1 MRSKSLWPTRSG
13 EDMSRFVNFPLPDV
27 GEGLTEAD
35 IVDWKVAVG
44 DTVEVNDVLVE
55 IETAKSLVELPSPH
69 AGLITAIL
77 AEVGATVDVGAPII
91 TIDIDPSGQPSA
103 APPAPA
109 QAEPAEGGAT
119 EAGAT
124 EEGGSGGDL
133 VGYGTKLPSATRP

>member
-1 MRSKSLWPTRSG
+1 MP
-13 EDMSRFVNFPLPDV
+13 EFIDFPLPDV

-91 TIDIDPSGQPSA
+91 TIDIDPSGEPSA

-109 QAEPAEGGAT
+109 RWGRHCRAPPCT
-119 EAGAT
+119 
-124 EEGGSGGDL
+124 
-133 VGYGTKLPSATRP
+133 